1 MALALAEGERLEPRF
16 GDFREGV
23 VMTRF
28 FSQVILEDTGQ
39 GLEPADG
46 VESVG

>member
-1 MALALAEGERLEPRF
+1 MALALAEGVRLEPCF

-28 FSQVILEDTGQ
+28 FSQVILQDTGD
-39 GLEPADG
+39 GLELASGLDG
-46 VESVG
+46 SG